1 MTETIK
7 LLSLIFFVASAVF
20 LLLSIFLFFRFKIV
34 TIVNDL
40 SGRTARKAIAQIRD
54 NNLRSGDKP
63 FRSSSVNINRG
74 KLTEPIP
81 DITTRKT
88 DKLEGVSAPL
98 ENAETTIFREDGTTE
113 LLVSDE
119 NTTVLAGT
127 DMAANMEP
135 VQRPRIAVQILNKVV
150 LIHTDEAIE

>member
-7 LLSLIFFVASAVF
+7 LLSVIFFIAAVVF
-20 LLLSIFLFFRFKIV
+20 LLLSVFLFFKLKII
-34 TIVNDL
+34 TIISDL

-54 NNLRSGDKP
+54 NNSRSGEKP

-74 KLTEPIP
+74 KLTDPMP

-127 DMAANMEP
+127 DMAANLEP
-135 VQRPRIAVQILNKVV
+135 VQRPRIAIQILNRIV
-150 LIHTDEAIE
+150 LIHTEEEIE

>member
-7 LLSLIFFVASAVF
+7 LLSLIFFAASAVF
-20 LLLSIFLFFRFKIV
+20 LLLSVFLFFRFKIV

-54 NNLRSGDKP
+54 NNLKSGDKP

-127 DMAANMEP
+127 DMAANLEP

>member
-1 MTETIK
+1 MVEMIK
-7 LLSLIFFVASAVF
+7 LLSTITFIVAAIF
-20 LLLSIFLFFRFKIV
+20 LLLSIFLFFRFKI
-34 TIVNDL
+34 IMIINDL

-54 NNLRSGDKP
+54 KNLRSGDKP
-63 FRSSSVNINRG
+63 FRSSSVNVSRG

-81 DITTRKT
+81 DITTKKT

-119 NTTVLAGT
+119 NTTVLAGAEMST
-127 DMAANMEP
+127 NLKP
-135 VQRPRIAVQILNKVV
+135 VQKPQVAVQILDRVV
-150 LIHTDEAIE
+150 LIHTNEEIE

>member
-1 MTETIK
+1 MVETIK
-7 LLSLIFFVASAVF
+7 LLSTITFIAAAVF
-20 LLLSIFLFFRFKIV
+20 LLLSIFLFFRFKII
-34 TIVNDL
+34 TIINDL

-63 FRSSSVNINRG
+63 FRSSNVNVSRG

-81 DITTRKT
+81 DITTKKT
-88 DKLEGVSAPL
+88 DKFEGVLAPL

-119 NTTVLAGT
+119 NTTVLAGAE
-127 DMAANMEP
+127 MAANLEP
-135 VQRPRIAVQILNKVV
+135 VQKPRVAVQILDRVV

>member
-7 LLSLIFFVASAVF
+7 LLSLIFFVAAAVF
-20 LLLSIFLFFRFKIV
+20 LLLSIFLLFRFKIV

-127 DMAANMEP
+127 DMAANIEP
-135 VQRPRIAVQILNKVV
+135 VQKPRIAVQILNKVV
-150 LIHTDEAIE
+150 LIHTDEEIE

>member
-1 MTETIK
+1 MVETIK
-7 LLSLIFFVASAVF
+7 LLSTITFIAAAVF
-20 LLLSIFLFFRFKIV
+20 LLLSIFLFFRFKII
-34 TIVNDL
+34 TIINDL

-63 FRSSSVNINRG
+63 FRSSNVNVSRG
-74 KLTEPIP
+74 KLTESMP
-81 DITTRKT
+81 DVTTKKT

-119 NTTVLAGT
+119 NTTVLAGAE
-127 DMAANMEP
+127 MAANLEP
-135 VQRPRIAVQILNKVV
+135 VQKVRVAVQILDRVV

>member
-1 MTETIK
+1 MVETIK
-7 LLSLIFFVASAVF
+7 LLSTIFFAAAAVF
-20 LLLSIFLFFRFKIV
+20 LLLSIFLFFKFKII

-54 NNLRSGDKP
+54 NNLKSGEKP

-127 DMAANMEP
+127 DMAVNNEP
-135 VQRPRIAVQILNKVV
+135 IQRPRIAVQILNKVV

>member
-1 MTETIK
+1 MVETIK
-7 LLSLIFFVASAVF
+7 LLSTTFFAAAAVF
-20 LLLSIFLFFRFKIV
+20 LLLSIFLFFKFKII

-54 NNLRSGDKP
+54 NNLKSGEKP

-127 DMAANMEP
+127 DMAVNNEP
-135 VQRPRIAVQILNKVV
+135 IQRPRIAVQILNKVV